1 MNWQIL
7 ADRLECHDI
16 SENRLLSIPG
26 PESDLSQGLVTYTST
41 ENFKLDSKISIN
53 SLVAFNFSFEDLPTS
68 LLEKTVKFIG
78 FYVLDLK

>member
-26 PESDLSQGLVTYTST
+26 RESGLSWTYISA
-41 ENFKLDSKISIN
+41 ENLKLDSSQVGLEPFFGYWRTELEQTLPEVLNLGGLGRLISE
-53 SLVAFNFSFEDLPTS
+53 S
-68 LLEKTVKFIG
+68 IG
-78 FYVLDLK
+78 